1 MCRKTIGLGWTL
13 EENSSHQIS
22 LHETHEI
29 LDFALSML
37 SVLAFLI
44 KRPAVGKGQ
53 QNPLVFFNRIK
64 VAGVTSIAIFS
75 KWRFLKMVGS
85 ITSRWLLTY
94 TKSLFIYDL
103 NDWGVLWLRT
113 PPKINSCGPW
123 AKTSQHI
130 SHYKVH
136 YLRFCQQT
144 FQQNRSI
151 QQLLLPLKFA
161 YPKIQIHMGVSI
173 NGSTPIAGWF
183 TMENPTKMDDLGV
196 SQF

>member
-1 MCRKTIGLGWTL
+1 LTIASLDIKTQFNFCFKYTWHFSYTKTIRMCRKTIGLGWTL

-75 KWRFLKMVGS
+75 KWKFLKMVGS

-103 NDWGVLWLRT
+103 NDWGVL
-113 PPKINSCGPW
+113 
-123 AKTSQHI
+123 
-130 SHYKVH
+130 
-136 YLRFCQQT
+136 
-144 FQQNRSI
+144 
-151 QQLLLPLKFA
+151 
-161 YPKIQIHMGVSI
+161 
-173 NGSTPIAGWF
+173 
-183 TMENPTKMDDLGV
+183 
-196 SQF
+196 